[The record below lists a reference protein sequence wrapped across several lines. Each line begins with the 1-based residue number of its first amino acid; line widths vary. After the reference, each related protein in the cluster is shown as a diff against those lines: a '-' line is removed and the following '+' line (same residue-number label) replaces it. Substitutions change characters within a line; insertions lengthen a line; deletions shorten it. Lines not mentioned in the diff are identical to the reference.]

1 MKAILIKGNFIIKMK
16 TRMLRVLLSI
26 AIIFSSGVSSMA
38 QDDKG
43 SLYQRVDDL
52 LRAGKTAEA
61 EGVLKKYV
69 SENKT
74 DYIAITKLGIMC
86 QNRGDKK
93 TALRLF
99 NDAMKMSPEYPM
111 PYFFLGRL
119 NFLMQDQDEAAYNLG
134 IFREKVTRLE
144 GIGMDE
150 VTKNIYIKDLHYVS
164 EVYFTLKR
172 YDDAK
177 KTIDEVL
184 KLDPKQQDA
193 YYNLGV
199 YYYVYEHNRSMAYKS
214 FTRAAELGPDTETA
228 RSSKYAIEFMRT
240 NPDSRFEPDFSFIDQ
255 EYRD

>member
-1 MKAILIKGNFIIKMK
+1 MK
-16 TRMLRVLLSI
+16 TKTLMALLSI
-26 AIIFSSGVSSMA
+26 AIIFSSGVSLMA
-38 QDDKG
+38 QYDKG
-43 SLYQRVDDL
+43 SIYQEVDDL
-52 LRAGKTAEA
+52 LRAGKADEA
-61 EGVLKKYV
+61 EGVLKKYL

-74 DYIAITKLGIMC
+74 DYVAITKLGLMC

-99 NDAMKMSPEYPM
+99 NDVVKMSPEYPM

-119 NFLMQDQDEAAYNLG
+119 HFLMQDQDEAVYNLG
-134 IFREKVTRLE
+134 VFREKVARLE

-150 VTKNIYIKDLHYVS
+150 ETKNIYIKDLHYVS
-164 EVYFTLKR
+164 EVYFNLKR
-172 YDDAK
+172 YDDVKA
-177 KTIDEVL
+177 TIDEIL

-199 YYYVYEHNRSMAYKS
+199 YYYVYEHNRSRAYRS
-214 FTRAAELGPDTETA
+214 FTRAVELGPDTETA

-240 NPDSRFEPDFSFIDQ
+240 NPDPRFVPDFSFIDQ